1 MGIWKNIPICI
12 YPFFKHFQNIPIVYI
27 PIFSRYW
34 KYTHLQYTHYFEKMG
49 IFQNFHIPKKKT
61 NAREAKIVCEGFSF
75 SENDF

>member
-12 YPFFKHFQNIPIVYI
+12 YPFFKHFQNIHIVYI

-49 IFQNFHIPKKKT
+49 IFQNFHIPEKKNNGPT
-61 NAREAKIVCEGFSF
+61 HPHPHPPHTPHTI
-75 SENDF
+75 